1 MEELTSAIEG
11 KKIRLFPGPSGSPA
25 VYLPCFMDEGK
36 AVNDL
41 VRGMTDEPFTLIAI
55 SDLNWDDDL
64 SPWYCAP
71 LFKKAAPNGG
81 KADEFLGLLIREIIP
96 QAESHLASAPSYR
109 AIAGY
114 SLAGLLALY
123 SLYRTDIFS
132 RAASMSGS
140 LWFPDFLEY
149 TRSHEMLR
157 KPDCVYLSLG
167 DRECRTRNQILQ
179 TVQERTEALEADLSA
194 AGIPT
199 VFELNPGNHY
209 QDSDGRS
216 ARGIAWMLEQ
226 KPSIK

>member
-1 MEELTSAIEG
+1 MTNEEYTMTVEE
-11 KKIRLFPGPSGSPA
+11 KKIRIFPGPAGSPI

-36 AVNDL
+36 AVVDL
-41 VRGMTDEPFTLIAI
+41 VREMTEEPFTLVSI

-71 LFKKAAPNGG
+71 VFKKADPNGG
-81 KADEFLGLLIREIIP
+81 KADAFLDLLIHKIIP
-96 QAESHLASAPSYR
+96 QVESQLETAPSYR

-114 SLAGLLALY
+114 SLAGLFALY

-149 TRSHEMLR
+149 TRAHEMLR

-167 DRECRTRNQILQ
+167 DRESRTRNQILQ

-209 QDSDGRS
+209 QDSDRRS
-216 ARGIAWMLEQ
+216 ARGIVWMLEH
-226 KPSIK
+226 